1 IHTQHQKA
9 KTKSS
14 SSSSFP
20 RISNLHRLPEMT
32 PVSNAP
38 SVDAQ
43 IVGNA
48 FVQKYYTHLYEKPAE
63 VYKFYLEES
72 VLGRPGVGGEMVS
85 VKSLK
90 AINDQIM
97 SVDYQNSK
105 IQILTA
111 DSQASLKSAVVTLV
125 AGLVIGKDGER
136 KSFTQSFFLVP
147 QNGSYFVLNDVFR
160 YVSDVFVAPEATK
173 EAEVEE
179 SPQETAPAEPA
190 KDVVE
195 PAAEATTEEKVVNGN
210 SNLPKAAA
218 EAKPQEDAGPKK
230 SFAVI
235 AAQSGAQINAKAS
248 PVKPKPVEKP
258 RIAPQAEAP
267 APVATPPTKAPSA
280 KTTQQPAQGGSIFVA
295 NLPMDATPEQLFETF
310 KGFGAI
316 RRGGIQVR
324 SYTEQ
329 RNCFGFVA
337 FENSESIKNV
347 FKAHNESPIFIGN
360 RRASIEEKRGKFLN
374 VNVNGGRAYAR
385 NNGNNRNEN
394 GYRKDGY
401 RPRGNGGRGSG
412 RNGPERQSGD
422 AKASQNGHGN
432 AQAKN

>member
-1 IHTQHQKA
+1 
-9 KTKSS
+9 
-14 SSSSFP
+14 
-20 RISNLHRLPEMT
+20 MT

-173 EAEVEE
+173 EADFEAEVEE
-179 SPQETAPAEPA
+179 SLKETAPEPA

-235 AAQSGAQINAKAS
+235 AAQNGAQINAKAS

-258 RIAPQAEAP
+258 RVAPQAEAP
-267 APVATPPTKAPSA
+267 APVAAPQPKAPSA

-360 RRASIEEKRGKFLN
+360 RRASIEEKR
-374 VNVNGGRAYAR
+374 VNNNENGGRAYAR

-401 RPRGNGGRGSG
+401 RPRGNGANGGRGSG

>member
-1 IHTQHQKA
+1 
-9 KTKSS
+9 
-14 SSSSFP
+14 
-20 RISNLHRLPEMT
+20 MT

-90 AINDQIM
+90 TKSLQAINDQIM

-147 QNGSYFVLNDVFR
+147 HNGSYFVLNDVFR

-173 EAEVEE
+173 EADVEAEVEE
-179 SPQETAPAEPA
+179 SLKETAPEPA

-218 EAKPQEDAGPKK
+218 EAKPPEDAGPKK

-235 AAQSGAQINAKAS
+235 AAQNGAQINAKAS

-258 RIAPQAEAP
+258 RVAPQAEAP
-267 APVATPPTKAPSA
+267 APVAAPQPKAPSA
-280 KTTQQPAQGGSIFVA
+280 KTTQQPAQVGSIFVA

-347 FKAHNESPIFIGN
+347 FKCVQLSRLTTNLQFLSETEEHLLKKNEAIN
-360 RRASIEEKRGKFLN
+360 NNE
-374 VNVNGGRAYAR
+374 NGGRAYAR

-401 RPRGNGGRGSG
+401 RPRGNGANGGRGSG

-432 AQAKN
+432 AQTKN

>member
-1 IHTQHQKA
+1 
-9 KTKSS
+9 
-14 SSSSFP
+14 
-20 RISNLHRLPEMT
+20 MT

-38 SVDAQ
+38 SVDAH

-48 FVQKYYTHLYEKPAE
+48 FVQKYYNHLYEKPAE
-63 VYKFYLEES
+63 VYRFYLEES
-72 VLGRPGVGGEMVS
+72 VLGRPGLDGDMVS

-111 DSQASLKSAVVTLV
+111 DSQASLKNAVVTLV

-160 YVSDVFVAPEATK
+160 YVSDVFVEPEATK
-173 EAEVEE
+173 EVEIEE
-179 SPQETAPAEPA
+179 SPKETVPEPA
-190 KDVVE
+190 NEVVE
-195 PAAEATTEEKVVNGN
+195 TVVNPGQVHKENVVNGN
-210 SNLPKAAA
+210 SNLPKAA

-235 AAQSGAQINAKAS
+235 AAQNGAQSNAKAS
-248 PVKPKPVEKP
+248 PAKPKPVEKP
-258 RIAPQAEAP
+258 RVASQTKAP
-267 APVATPPTKAPSA
+267 APVVAPQPKAPEHPSA
-280 KTTQQPAQGGSIFVA
+280 GTTQQPAQGGSIFVA
-295 NLPMDATPEQLFETF
+295 NLPMDATPDQLFETF
-310 KGFGAI
+310 QGFGAI
-316 RRGGIQVR
+316 RKGGIQVR

-347 FKAHNESPIFIGN
+347 FKAHKESPIFVGN
-360 RRASIEEKRGKFLN
+360 RRASIEEKRAN
-374 VNVNGGRAYAR
+374 NNENGGRAYAR

-412 RNGPERQSGD
+412 RNGPERGSSD
-422 AKASQNGHGN
+422 AKASQNGHHGN
-432 AQAKN
+432 AQSKN

>member
-1 IHTQHQKA
+1 
-9 KTKSS
+9 
-14 SSSSFP
+14 
-20 RISNLHRLPEMT
+20 MT

-160 YVSDVFVAPEATK
+160 YVSDVFVAPEAAK
-173 EAEVEE
+173 EAEVEAEVEE
-179 SPQETAPAEPA
+179 SPKETVSAEPA
-190 KDVVE
+190 KEVVE
-195 PAAEATTEEKVVNGN
+195 PAAKATNEEKVVNGN

-280 KTTQQPAQGGSIFVA
+280 KTTQQPAQCGSIFVA

>member
-1 IHTQHQKA
+1 
-9 KTKSS
+9 
-14 SSSSFP
+14 
-20 RISNLHRLPEMT
+20 MT

-63 VYKFYLEES
+63 VYRFYLEES
-72 VLGRPGVGGEMVS
+72 VLGRPGLDGKMVS

-111 DSQASLKSAVVTLV
+111 DSQASLKNAVVTLV

-160 YVSDVFVAPEATK
+160 YVSDGFVEPEATK
-173 EAEVEE
+173 EVEVDIVE
-179 SPQETAPAEPA
+179 SPKEIVPAEPA
-190 KDVVE
+190 KEVVE
-195 PAAEATTEEKVVNGN
+195 PAAKATNEEEVVVNGN

-218 EAKPQEDAGPKK
+218 EAKPQEDAGVKK

-235 AAQSGAQINAKAS
+235 AAQNGAQFNAKAS
-248 PVKPKPVEKP
+248 PAKPKPVEKP
-258 RIAPQAEAP
+258 RVAPQTKAQ
-267 APVATPPTKAPSA
+267 APVAAPQTKAPSA
-280 KTTQQPAQGGSIFVA
+280 GTSEQPAQGQGGSIFVA
-295 NLPMDATPEQLFETF
+295 NLPMDATPEQMFETF

-316 RRGGIQVR
+316 RKGGIQVR

-347 FKAHNESPIFIGN
+347 FKAHKESPIYIGN
-360 RRASIEEKRGKFLN
+360 RRASIEEKR
-374 VNVNGGRAYAR
+374 VNNNENGGRAYVR

-394 GYRKDGY
+394 GYRRDGY
-401 RPRGNGGRGSG
+401 RPRGNGVNGGRGSG
-412 RNGPERQSGD
+412 RNGTERLGGD

-432 AQAKN
+432 AQSKN

>member
-1 IHTQHQKA
+1 
-9 KTKSS
+9 
-14 SSSSFP
+14 
-20 RISNLHRLPEMT
+20 MT

-160 YVSDVFVAPEATK
+160 YVSDVFVAPEAAK
-173 EAEVEE
+173 EAEVEAEVEE
-179 SPQETAPAEPA
+179 SPKETVSEPA
-190 KDVVE
+190 KEVVE
-195 PAAEATTEEKVVNGN
+195 PAAKATNEEKVVNGN

-280 KTTQQPAQGGSIFVA
+280 KTTQQPAQCGSIFVA

-347 FKAHNESPIFIGN
+347 FKCVQLSRLTTNLQFLSETEEHLLKKNEAIN
-360 RRASIEEKRGKFLN
+360 NNE
-374 VNVNGGRAYAR
+374 NGGRAYAR

>member
-1 IHTQHQKA
+1 
-9 KTKSS
+9 
-14 SSSSFP
+14 
-20 RISNLHRLPEMT
+20 MT

-63 VYKFYLEES
+63 VYRFYLEES
-72 VLGRPGVGGEMVS
+72 VLGRPGLDGEMVS

-173 EAEVEE
+173 EVEVEVEE
-179 SPQETAPAEPA
+179 SPKETVPAEPA
-190 KDVVE
+190 KEVVE
-195 PAAEATTEEKVVNGN
+195 PAAKATNEEKVVNGN
-210 SNLPKAAA
+210 SNLPKAA
-218 EAKPQEDAGPKK
+218 EAKPQEDAGVKK

-235 AAQSGAQINAKAS
+235 AAQNGAQTNAKAS

-258 RIAPQAEAP
+258 RVAPQAKAAAP
-267 APVATPPTKAPSA
+267 QPKAPSA
-280 KTTQQPAQGGSIFVA
+280 KTSEQPPAQGGSIFVA
-295 NLPMDATPEQLFETF
+295 NLPMDASPEQLFETF

-360 RRASIEEKRGKFLN
+360 RRASIEEKRGKFLIN
-374 VNVNGGRAYAR
+374 NNENGGRAYAR

-401 RPRGNGGRGSG
+401 RPRGNGVNGGRGSG

>member
-1 IHTQHQKA
+1 
-9 KTKSS
+9 
-14 SSSSFP
+14 
-20 RISNLHRLPEMT
+20 MT

-111 DSQASLKSAVVTLV
+111 DSQPSLKSAVVTLV

-173 EAEVEE
+173 EAEVEAVVEE

-195 PAAEATTEEKVVNGN
+195 PAAEATAEEKVVNGN

-235 AAQSGAQINAKAS
+235 AAQNGAQINAKAS

-258 RIAPQAEAP
+258 RVAPQAEAP
-267 APVATPPTKAPSA
+267 APVAAPQPKAPSA

-347 FKAHNESPIFIGN
+347 FKAHNESPIIIGN
-360 RRASIEEKRGKFLN
+360 RRASIEEKR
-374 VNVNGGRAYAR
+374 VNNNENGGRAYAR

-401 RPRGNGGRGSG
+401 RPRGNGANGGRGSG

>member
-1 IHTQHQKA
+1 
-9 KTKSS
+9 
-14 SSSSFP
+14 
-20 RISNLHRLPEMT
+20 MT
-32 PVSNAP
+32 SVSNAP
-38 SVDAQ
+38 SVDPHM
-43 IVGNA
+43 VGNA

-63 VYKFYLEES
+63 VYRFYLEES
-72 VLGRPGVGGEMVS
+72 VLGRPGLDGGDMVS

-111 DSQASLKSAVVTLV
+111 DSQASLKNAVVTLV
-125 AGLVIGKDGER
+125 AGLVTDKDGGR

-160 YVSDVFVAPEATK
+160 YVSDVFAEPEATK
-173 EAEVEE
+173 EVEEVED
-179 SPQETAPAEPA
+179 SPKETVVEPIA
-190 KDVVE
+190 NEVVE
-195 PAAEATTEEKVVNGN
+195 PAAKATNEEKVVNGH
-210 SNLPKAAA
+210 SNLPKAA
-218 EAKPQEDAGPKK
+218 EAKPQEDAGGPKK

-235 AAQSGAQINAKAS
+235 AAQNGAQINAKAS
-248 PVKPKPVEKP
+248 PAKPKPVEKP
-258 RIAPQAEAP
+258 RVAPQTKAP
-267 APVATPPTKAPSA
+267 APVAAPQTKAPEQPSA
-280 KTTQQPAQGGSIFVA
+280 GSTAQQPARGGSIFVA

-310 KGFGAI
+310 KDFGAI

-347 FKAHNESPIFIGN
+347 FKAHKESPIYVGN
-360 RRASIEEKRGKFLN
+360 RRASIEEKRAN
-374 VNVNGGRAYAR
+374 NNDNGGRAYAR

-401 RPRGNGGRGSG
+401 RPRVNGVNGGRGSG
-412 RNGPERQSGD
+412 RNGPDRGGSGD

>member
-1 IHTQHQKA
+1 
-9 KTKSS
+9 
-14 SSSSFP
+14 
-20 RISNLHRLPEMT
+20 MT

-63 VYKFYLEES
+63 VYRFYLEES
-72 VLGRPGVGGEMVS
+72 VLGRPGLDGEMVS

-173 EAEVEE
+173 EAEVEVEE
-179 SPQETAPAEPA
+179 SPKEAVPEPA
-190 KDVVE
+190 KEVVE
-195 PAAEATTEEKVVNGN
+195 PAARATNEEKVVNGN
-210 SNLPKAAA
+210 SNLPKAA
-218 EAKPQEDAGPKK
+218 EAKPQEDTGVKK

-235 AAQSGAQINAKAS
+235 AAQNGAQTNAKAS
-248 PVKPKPVEKP
+248 PAKHKPVEKP
-258 RIAPQAEAP
+258 RVAPQTKAA
-267 APVATPPTKAPSA
+267 APVAAAPQPKAPSA
-280 KTTQQPAQGGSIFVA
+280 KTSEQPPAQGGSIFVA
-295 NLPMDATPEQLFETF
+295 NLPMDASPEQLFETF

-347 FKAHNESPIFIGN
+347 FKVCFFALINVVQLSRLTTNLQFLSETEEHLLKKNEAIN
-360 RRASIEEKRGKFLN
+360 NNE
-374 VNVNGGRAYAR
+374 NGGRAYAR

-401 RPRGNGGRGSG
+401 RPRGNGVNGGRGSG

>member
-1 IHTQHQKA
+1 
-9 KTKSS
+9 
-14 SSSSFP
+14 
-20 RISNLHRLPEMT
+20 MT

-63 VYKFYLEES
+63 VYRFYLEES
-72 VLGRPGVGGEMVS
+72 VLGRPGLDGEMVS

-147 QNGSYFVLNDVFR
+147 HNGSYFVLNDVFR

-173 EAEVEE
+173 EVEVEE
-179 SPQETAPAEPA
+179 SPKETVTAEPA
-190 KDVVE
+190 KEVVE
-195 PAAEATTEEKVVNGN
+195 PAAKATNEEKLVNGN
-210 SNLPKAAA
+210 SNLPTAA
-218 EAKPQEDAGPKK
+218 EAKPQEDAGVKK

-235 AAQSGAQINAKAS
+235 AAQNGAQTNAKAS
-248 PVKPKPVEKP
+248 PAKPKPVEKP
-258 RIAPQAEAP
+258 RVAPQAKAAP
-267 APVATPPTKAPSA
+267 QPKAPSA
-280 KTTQQPAQGGSIFVA
+280 KTSEQPPAQGGSIFVA
-295 NLPMDATPEQLFETF
+295 NLPMDASPEQLFETF

-374 VNVNGGRAYAR
+374 VNSTTMRMVEEPMRGTMATIGMRMVTERMGIDLGAMVLMEGEAPGETGRRDRAVMLKLLRTVMAML
-385 NNGNNRNEN
+385 
-394 GYRKDGY
+394 
-401 RPRGNGGRGSG
+401 RPKTRLF
-412 RNGPERQSGD
+412 D
-422 AKASQNGHGN
+422 
-432 AQAKN
+432 

>member
-1 IHTQHQKA
+1 
-9 KTKSS
+9 
-14 SSSSFP
+14 
-20 RISNLHRLPEMT
+20 MT
-32 PVSNAP
+32 PVSNVP
-38 SVDAQ
+38 SVDAH
-43 IVGNA
+43 IVGNT
-48 FVQKYYTHLYEKPAE
+48 FVQRYYPHLYENPAE
-63 VYKFYLEES
+63 GYKFYLEES
-72 VLGRPGVGGEMVS
+72 VLGRPGPDGEMVS

-105 IQILTA
+105 IEILTA
-111 DSQASLKSAVVTLV
+111 DSQASLNNAVVTLV

-136 KSFTQSFFLVP
+136 RSFTQSFFLVP
-147 QNGSYFVLNDVFR
+147 QNSSYFVLNDVFR
-160 YVSDVFVAPEATK
+160 YVPDGFAEPEATK
-173 EAEVEE
+173 EVKIEE
-179 SPQETAPAEPA
+179 SPKETVPAEPA
-190 KDVVE
+190 NEVVE
-195 PAAEATTEEKVVNGN
+195 GAAKATNEEKVVLGN
-210 SNLPKAAA
+210 SNLPKAA
-218 EAKPQEDAGPKK
+218 EAKPQEDAGLKK

-235 AAQSGAQINAKAS
+235 AAQNGAQSNAKAS
-248 PVKPKPVEKP
+248 PLKPKPVEKP
-258 RIAPQAEAP
+258 RAAPQTKAP
-267 APVATPPTKAPSA
+267 APVAAPQTKAPEHPSA
-280 KTTQQPAQGGSIFVA
+280 GTPQQPAQGGSIFVA
-295 NLPMDATPEQLFETF
+295 NLPMDASPDQLFETF

-316 RRGGIQVR
+316 RKGGIQVR

-347 FKAHNESPIFIGN
+347 FKAHKESPIYIGN
-360 RRASIEEKRGKFLN
+360 RRASIEEKRAN
-374 VNVNGGRAYAR
+374 NNENGGRAYAR

-412 RNGPERQSGD
+412 RNGPERGNGD

>member
-1 IHTQHQKA
+1 
-9 KTKSS
+9 SS
-14 SSSSFP
+14 SSSSP
-20 RISNLHRLPEMT
+20 RICDLHRLPEMT

-173 EAEVEE
+173 EADVEAEVEE
-179 SPQETAPAEPA
+179 SLKETAPAEPA

-235 AAQSGAQINAKAS
+235 AAQNGAQINAKAS

-258 RIAPQAEAP
+258 RVAPQAEAP
-267 APVATPPTKAPSA
+267 APVAAPQPKAPSA

-401 RPRGNGGRGSG
+401 RPRGNGANGGRGSG

>member
-1 IHTQHQKA
+1 
-9 KTKSS
+9 
-14 SSSSFP
+14 
-20 RISNLHRLPEMT
+20 MT
-32 PVSNAP
+32 PVSNANAP

-72 VLGRPGVGGEMVS
+72 VLGRPGFDGEMVS

-90 AINDQIM
+90 DINDQIM

-111 DSQASLKSAVVTLV
+111 DSQASLTNAVVTLV

-136 KSFTQSFFLVP
+136 RSFTQSFFLVP
-147 QNGSYFVLNDVFR
+147 RNGSYFVLNDVFR
-160 YVSDVFVAPEATK
+160 YVSDVFAEPEATK
-173 EAEVEE
+173 EVEVEE
-179 SPQETAPAEPA
+179 SPKEAVIEPA
-190 KDVVE
+190 NEVVE
-195 PAAEATTEEKVVNGN
+195 PAAKAATDEEKIVNGN
-210 SNLPKAAA
+210 SEAA
-218 EAKPQEDAGPKK
+218 EAKPQEVAGPKK

-235 AAQSGAQINAKAS
+235 AAQNGAQITAKAS
-248 PVKPKPVEKP
+248 PAKPKPVEKP
-258 RIAPQAEAP
+258 RVVAPQTKAP
-267 APVATPPTKAPSA
+267 APAGVATPQTKAPEHPSG
-280 KTTQQPAQGGSIFVA
+280 KTTEQPARGGSIFVA
-295 NLPMDATPEQLFETF
+295 NLPMDATTDQLFETF

-347 FKAHNESPIFIGN
+347 FKAHNESPIYVGN
-360 RRASIEEKRGKFLN
+360 RRASIEEKR
-374 VNVNGGRAYAR
+374 VNNNENGGRAYAR

-401 RPRGNGGRGSG
+401 RPRGNGVNGGRGPG
-412 RNGPERQSGD
+412 RNGPERGSGD
-422 AKASQNGHGN
+422 AKPSQNGHGS

>member
-1 IHTQHQKA
+1 
-9 KTKSS
+9 
-14 SSSSFP
+14 
-20 RISNLHRLPEMT
+20 MT

-179 SPQETAPAEPA
+179 SPQETAPEPA

-195 PAAEATTEEKVVNGN
+195 PAAEEKVVNGN

-235 AAQSGAQINAKAS
+235 AAQNGAQINAKAS

-258 RIAPQAEAP
+258 RVAPQAEAP
-267 APVATPPTKAPSA
+267 APVAAPPTKAPSA

-360 RRASIEEKRGKFLN
+360 RRASIEEKR
-374 VNVNGGRAYAR
+374 VNNNENGRRAYAR

-401 RPRGNGGRGSG
+401 RPRGNGANGGRGSG

>member
-1 IHTQHQKA
+1 
-9 KTKSS
+9 
-14 SSSSFP
+14 
-20 RISNLHRLPEMT
+20 MT

-63 VYKFYLEES
+63 VYRFYLEES
-72 VLGRPGVGGEMVS
+72 VLGRPGLDGEMVS

-173 EAEVEE
+173 EAEVEVEE
-179 SPQETAPAEPA
+179 SPKEAVPAEPA
-190 KDVVE
+190 KEVVE
-195 PAAEATTEEKVVNGN
+195 PAARATNEEKVVNGN
-210 SNLPKAAA
+210 TNLPKAA
-218 EAKPQEDAGPKK
+218 EAKPQEDTGVKK

-235 AAQSGAQINAKAS
+235 AAQNGAQTNAKAS
-248 PVKPKPVEKP
+248 PAKPKPVEKP
-258 RIAPQAEAP
+258 RVAPQAKAAP
-267 APVATPPTKAPSA
+267 QPKAPSA
-280 KTTQQPAQGGSIFVA
+280 KTSEQPPAQGGSIFVA
-295 NLPMDATPEQLFETF
+295 NLPMDASPEQLLETF

-347 FKAHNESPIFIGN
+347 FKVCFYALIKFSNFNILPINNNE
-360 RRASIEEKRGKFLN
+360 
-374 VNVNGGRAYAR
+374 NGGRAYAR

-401 RPRGNGGRGSG
+401 RPRGNGVNGGRGSG